1 MKKEKI
7 RDTYNKGFT
16 LIELMIVI
24 AVLSI
29 LVLIAVPLYKDYDEK
44 ATKQVCD
51 TNCLQFERRYHIYL
65 ITENKEDTAYEF
77 KDFLQKYE
85 ENICPVNGDIVYMHG
100 SVRCLLH
107 FEDETN
113 ENNDDEDD
121 ESVPFL

>member
-1 MKKEKI
+1 MKKEII
-7 RDTYNKGFT
+7 RDNYNKGFT

-51 TNCLQFERRYHIYL
+51 TNCLQFERMYHIYL

-77 KDFLQKYE
+77 KYFLQKYE
-85 ENICPVNGDIVYMHG
+85 ENICPVNGDIVYMHD

-113 ENNDDEDD
+113 ENNNDEDD

>member
-1 MKKEKI
+1 MQK
-7 RDTYNKGFT
+7 
-16 LIELMIVI
+16 
-24 AVLSI
+24 LSLKSTALCRI
-29 LVLIAVPLYKDYDEK
+29 D
-44 ATKQVCD
+44 
-51 TNCLQFERRYHIYL
+51 CLCL